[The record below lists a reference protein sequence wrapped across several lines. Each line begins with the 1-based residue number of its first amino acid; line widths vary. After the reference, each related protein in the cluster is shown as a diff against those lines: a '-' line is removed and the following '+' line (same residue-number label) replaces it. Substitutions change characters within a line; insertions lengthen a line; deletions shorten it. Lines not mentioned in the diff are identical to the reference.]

1 LSQAKSFVFYTFF
14 QVLALVNIL
23 SGASGLFVLPVVL
36 AIVHGGSKVPE
47 KKSRV
52 VDVEDGAKTNG

>member
-1 LSQAKSFVFYTFF
+1 VFYTFF